1 MTLTVGSTT
10 LAQETPEL
18 SECNARVVACEQ
30 VINAA
35 QKYITVLNT
44 QVEKQDALIVQ
55 LERDLALANQEIN
68 AVKPAW
74 YEKPGFVIPATIV
87 GTAAAILLVR
97 KASQ

>member
-1 MTLTVGSTT
+1 MTLTVSSTT
-10 LAQETPEL
+10 LAQETPAL
-18 SECNARVVACEQ
+18 NECNARVAACEQ

-35 QKYITVLNT
+35 QKYITVLNN

-55 LERDLALANQEIN
+55 LERDLALANREIETI
-68 AVKPAW
+68 KPAW
-74 YEKPGFVIPATIV
+74 YEKAGFIIPATIV